1 MALPKTAAKD
11 KGGRAARHK
20 KKPADDSVPAVK
32 PKPKK
37 KVKKATPTVVDSI
50 TATAAVTKELEA
62 EKIEKTVLEYVD
74 CTSCN

>member
-1 MALPKTAAKD
+1 MTPSKTAAKG

-20 KKPADDSVPAVK
+20 KKPADDVPAVK

-37 KVKKATPTVVDSI
+37 KVKKATPTVAEI
-50 TATAAVTKELEA
+50 TAATAVTKELEA
-62 EKIEKTVLEYVD
+62 EKVEKTVLEYVD